1 MPQGT
6 NFLYQS
12 ITYKKFSVVKTHK
25 TAPSGPFFVTL
36 FCSVKRKE
44 EASMTH
50 HKMTPVLK
58 ICAAALVALGSL
70 AAQAAPSDAAQTQVI
85 TQTDRLIVKY
95 KDSVDNSKGAVPAR
109 AMSAARQAVQARA
122 GQQLGATMRT
132 LRATATGAD
141 VLQLSRT
148 MSLDEARALAAELKA
163 RDPDVEYAEPDRI
176 MTPLFVPND
185 PMYTQQ
191 WHYYEAKAGL
201 NLPAAWD
208 KSTGA
213 GINVAVIDTGYRPH
227 ADLSGQILP
236 GYDFITS
243 ATMAA
248 DGTGRDSDASDNG
261 DSTIA
266 GQCGGGMPAQDQA
279 SSWHGTH
286 VAGTIAA
293 RTNNGVGVAGVAYGA
308 KVVPVRV
315 LGKCGGYTSDI
326 ADAMVWASGGAVT
339 GAPANANKAR
349 VLNLS
354 LGGSGACDT
363 TTQNAINSAR
373 SRGAVVVVAAGN
385 SNVNAANANP
395 ANCAGVIA
403 VAAVGRTGGK
413 ASYSNYGTVVD
424 VAAPGGDSGA
434 GILSTWNAGT
444 TTPAGDN
451 YGYMMGTSMATPHV
465 AGVAALM
472 LAKNPNLT
480 PDEVE
485 AKLKATARAFPAAC
499 SGCGAGI
506 VDAAAAVNAVTVTTT
521 TVQPPAQNEVES
533 NNYISTANAVSV
545 PGTVVSGSLSST
557 TDTDYFVVQ
566 VPAGKTLTATLTQ
579 GSSVLDY
586 DLYAYNAGG
595 TQLAQS
601 TNGAG
606 VSDALSVANTAT
618 TTQARY
624 IRVRYYT
631 GGVGKY
637 TLKFTW

>member
-1 MPQGT
+1 
-6 NFLYQS
+6 
-12 ITYKKFSVVKTHK
+12 
-25 TAPSGPFFVTL
+25 
-36 FCSVKRKE
+36 
-44 EASMTH
+44 
-50 HKMTPVLK
+50 
-58 ICAAALVALGSL
+58 
-70 AAQAAPSDAAQTQVI
+70 
-85 TQTDRLIVKY
+85 
-95 KDSVDNSKGAVPAR
+95 
-109 AMSAARQAVQARA
+109 
-122 GQQLGATMRT
+122 
-132 LRATATGAD
+132 
-141 VLQLSRT
+141 
-148 MSLDEARALAAELKA
+148 
-163 RDPDVEYAEPDRI
+163 
-176 MTPLFVPND
+176 
-185 PMYTQQ
+185 
-191 WHYYEAKAGL
+191 
-201 NLPAAWD
+201 
-208 KSTGA
+208 
-213 GINVAVIDTGYRPH
+213 
-227 ADLSGQILP
+227 
-236 GYDFITS
+236 
-243 ATMAA
+243 MAA

-326 ADAMVWASGGAVT
+326 ADAMIWASGGAVT
-339 GAPANANKAR
+339 GAPVNANKAR

-434 GILSTWNAGT
+434 GILSTMNAGT

-451 YGYMMGTSMATPHV
+451 YAYYMGTSMATPHV

-521 TVQPPAQNEVES
+521 TVQPPAQNEVEP
-533 NNYISTANAVSV
+533 NNFISTANAVSV

>member
-1 MPQGT
+1 M
-6 NFLYQS
+6 S
-12 ITYKKFSVVKTHK
+12 
-25 TAPSGPFFVTL
+25 
-36 FCSVKRKE
+36 
-44 EASMTH
+44 H
-50 HKMTPVLK
+50 HKMSPVLK
-58 ICAAALVALGSL
+58 LCAAALVAFGSL
-70 AAQAAPSDAAQTQVI
+70 AAKAASPNLA
-85 TQTDRLIVKY
+85 QTDRLIVKY
-95 KDSVDNSKGAVPAR
+95 KDAVDNAKGAVPAR
-109 AMSAARQAVQARA
+109 ALSAAREALIARA
-122 GQQLGATMRT
+122 GQQLGATMRA

-148 MSLDEARALAAELKA
+148 MSLPEAKALAAELMA

-176 MTPLFVPND
+176 MLPLMTPND
-185 PMYTQQ
+185 PLYTQQ
-191 WHYYEAKAGL
+191 WHYYDATGGL

-227 ADLSGQILP
+227 ADLTGQILP
-236 GYDFITS
+236 GYDFIAS
-243 ATMAA
+243 AAIAA
-248 DGTGRDSDASDNG
+248 DGNGRDSDASDTG
-261 DSTIA
+261 DSTTA
-266 GQCGGGMPAQDQA
+266 GQCGGGLPVQDDS

-293 RTNNGVGVAGVAYGA
+293 KTNNGVGVAGVAFGA

-326 ADAMVWASGGAVT
+326 ADAIVWASGGAVT
-339 GAPANANKAR
+339 GVPANANKAR

-354 LGGSGACDT
+354 LGGSGACDA

-385 SNVNAANANP
+385 SNVNAANASP

-403 VAAVGRTGGK
+403 VAAVGRNGGK
-413 ASYSNYGTVVD
+413 ASYSNYGANVD

-434 GILSTWNAGT
+434 AILSTWNAGT

-451 YGYMMGTSMATPHV
+451 YGTMMGTSMATPHV

-485 AKLKATARAFPAAC
+485 AKLKASARAFPAAC

-506 VDAAAAVNAVTVTTT
+506 VNAAAAVNAVTATVTVVTPT
-521 TVQPPAQNEVES
+521 QNEVES
-533 NNYISTANAVSV
+533 NNFISNANAVSV
-545 PGTVVSGSLSST
+545 AGTVVSGSLSST

-566 VPAGKTLTATLTQ
+566 VPAGKTLSATLTQ
-579 GSSVLDY
+579 GSGALDY
-586 DLYAYNAGG
+586 DLYAYNGSG
-595 TQLAQS
+595 SQLALS
-601 TNGAG
+601 ANGLGAG
-606 VSDALSVANTAT
+606 DAVSVANTAT

-624 IRVRYYT
+624 VRVRYHA
-631 GGVGKY
+631 GGAGKY
-637 TLKFTW
+637 SLKFTW

>member
-1 MPQGT
+1 
-6 NFLYQS
+6 
-12 ITYKKFSVVKTHK
+12 
-25 TAPSGPFFVTL
+25 
-36 FCSVKRKE
+36 
-44 EASMTH
+44 MTH
-50 HKMTPVLK
+50 HKMFPVLK
-58 ICAAALVALGSL
+58 ICAAALVAFGSL
-70 AAQAAPSDAAQTQVI
+70 AAHAAPSDAAPTKVI

-95 KDSVDNSKGAVPAR
+95 KDAVDNSKGAVPAR
-109 AMSAARQAVQARA
+109 AMSAAREALLARA
-122 GQQLGATMRT
+122 GQQLGATMRA
-132 LRATATGAD
+132 LRATATGAN
-141 VLQLSRT
+141 VLQLSRS

-176 MTPLFVPND
+176 MVPLFTPND
-185 PMYTQQ
+185 PMYSQQ
-191 WHYYEAKAGL
+191 WHYFDAKGGL

-227 ADLSGQILP
+227 ADLAGQILP

-243 ATMAA
+243 AAIA
-248 DGTGRDSDASDNG
+248 GDGNGRDSDASDVG
-261 DSTIA
+261 DNTTA
-266 GQCGGGMPAQDQA
+266 GQCGGGMPAQDEA

-293 RTNNGVGVAGVAYGA
+293 KTNNGVGVAGVAYGA
-308 KVVPVRV
+308 KIVPVRV

-326 ADAMVWASGGAVT
+326 ADAMVWASGGTVT
-339 GAPANANKAR
+339 GAPANPNKAR

-354 LGGSGACDT
+354 LGGSGTCDT

-385 SNVNAANANP
+385 SNINAANSNP

-413 ASYSNYGTVVD
+413 ASYSNYGANVD

-444 TTPAGDN
+444 STPAGDN

-506 VDAAAAVNAVTVTTT
+506 VDAAAAVNAVAT
-521 TVQPPAQNEVES
+521 TVAVAPPTQNEVES
-533 NNYISTANAVSV
+533 NNFISNANAVAAS
-545 PGTVVSGSLSST
+545 GTVVSGSLSST

-566 VPAGKTLTATLTQ
+566 VPSNKTLTATLIQ
-579 GSSVLDY
+579 GSNALDY
-586 DLYAYNAGG
+586 DLYAYNASGS
-595 TQLAQS
+595 QLTLS

-606 VSDALSVANTAT
+606 VNDAVSTGNTAA
-618 TTQARY
+618 TTQPRY
-624 IRVRYYT
+624 IRVRYHA
-631 GGVGKY
+631 GGAGKY
-637 TLKFTW
+637 SLKFTW

>member
-1 MPQGT
+1 M
-6 NFLYQS
+6 S
-12 ITYKKFSVVKTHK
+12 
-25 TAPSGPFFVTL
+25 
-36 FCSVKRKE
+36 
-44 EASMTH
+44 H
-50 HKMTPVLK
+50 HKISPVLK
-58 ICAAALVALGSL
+58 LCAAALVAFGAL
-70 AAQAAPSDAAQTQVI
+70 AAKAAPLN
-85 TQTDRLIVKY
+85 QTDRLIVKY
-95 KDSVDNSKGAVPAR
+95 KDAVDNSKGAVPAR
-109 AMSAARQAVQARA
+109 AMPAARQALIARA
-122 GQQLGATMRT
+122 GQQLGATMRA

-148 MSLDEARALAAELKA
+148 MSLDEARALAAELMA

-176 MTPLFVPND
+176 MVPLFVPND
-185 PMYTQQ
+185 PLYTQQ
-191 WHYYEAKAGL
+191 WHYYDATGGL

-213 GINVAVIDTGYRPH
+213 GVNVAVIDTGYRPH

-243 ATMAA
+243 AAIGA
-248 DGTGRDSDASDNG
+248 DGNGRDSDASDTG
-261 DSTIA
+261 DSTVA
-266 GQCGGGMPAQDQA
+266 GQCGGGLPAQDDT

-293 RTNNGVGVAGVAYGA
+293 RTNNGLGVAGVAYGA
-308 KVVPVRV
+308 RIVPVRV

-326 ADAMVWASGGAVT
+326 ADAIVWASGGAVT

-354 LGGSGACDT
+354 LGGSGACDA

-385 SNVNAANANP
+385 SNVNASNANP
-395 ANCAGVIA
+395 ANCAGVIT
-403 VAAVGRTGGK
+403 VAAVGRSGGK
-413 ASYSNYGTVVD
+413 ASYSNYGANVD

-485 AKLKATARAFPAAC
+485 AKLKASARAFPAAC

-506 VDAAAAVNAVTVTTT
+506 VDAAAAVNAVTS
-521 TVQPPAQNEVES
+521 TVAVLPPAQNEVES
-533 NNYISTANAVSV
+533 NNYISNANAVSV
-545 PGTVVSGSLSST
+545 AGTVVNGSLSSA

-566 VPAGKTLTATLTQ
+566 VPAGKTLTATLSQ
-579 GSSVLDY
+579 GSSALDY
-586 DLYAYNAGG
+586 DLYAYNSTGS
-595 TQLAQS
+595 QLALS
-601 TNGAG
+601 TNGVGAG
-606 VSDALSVANTAT
+606 DAVSLANTAA

-624 IRVRYYT
+624 VRVRYHA
-631 GGVGKY
+631 GGAGKY
-637 TLKFTW
+637 SLKFTW

>member
-1 MPQGT
+1 M
-6 NFLYQS
+6 S
-12 ITYKKFSVVKTHK
+12 
-25 TAPSGPFFVTL
+25 
-36 FCSVKRKE
+36 
-44 EASMTH
+44 H
-50 HKMTPVLK
+50 HKMIHKMKL
-58 ICAAALVALGSL
+58 CAAALLAFGAVA
-70 AAQAAPSDAAQTQVI
+70 ANAAPQDAARSQII

-95 KDSVDNSKGAVPAR
+95 KDAVDNAKGAPR
-109 AMSAARQAVQARA
+109 AMSAARQALQARA
-122 GQQLGATMRT
+122 GQQLGATMRA
-132 LRATATGAD
+132 LRATASGAN

-148 MSLDEARALAAELKA
+148 MSLTDVRALAAELKA

-176 MTPLFVPND
+176 MLPLATPND
-185 PMYTQQ
+185 PMYSQQ
-191 WHYYEAKAGL
+191 WHYYEATGGL

-236 GYDFITS
+236 GYDIITS
-243 ATMAA
+243 AAIAA
-248 DGTGRDSDASDNG
+248 DGDGRDSDASDPG

-266 GQCGGGMPAQDQA
+266 GQCGTGAPAQDTS

-293 RTNNGVGVAGVAYGA
+293 KTNNGIGVAGVAYGA
-308 KVVPVRV
+308 KIVPVRV

-326 ADAMVWASGGAVT
+326 ADGIIWASGGTVT
-339 GAPANANKAR
+339 GIPANPNKAR

-354 LGGSGACDT
+354 LGGSGACDS

-385 SNVNAANANP
+385 SNVNASNANP

-403 VAAVGRTGGK
+403 VAAVGRSGGK
-413 ASYSNYGTVVD
+413 ASYSNYGTNVD

-485 AKLKATARAFPAAC
+485 SKLKSTARAFPAAC
-499 SGCGAGI
+499 SGCGTGI
-506 VDAAAAVNAVTVTTT
+506 VDAAAAVNAAA
-521 TVQPPAQNEVES
+521 PAPAPAPAPTSWTFCANEG
-533 NNYISTANAVSV
+533 
-545 PGTVVSGSLSST
+545 GTCSVSGT
-557 TDTDYFVVQ
+557 REVRY
-566 VPAGKTLTATLTQ
+566 GTATNYVSKVVT
-579 GSSVLDY
+579 GSVYCGNGVFGDPAPGYAKTCSYSSV
-586 DLYAYNAGG
+586 
-595 TQLAQS
+595 TQ
-601 TNGAG
+601 
-606 VSDALSVANTAT
+606 
-618 TTQARY
+618 
-624 IRVRYYT
+624 
-631 GGVGKY
+631 
-637 TLKFTW
+637 